1 MKKSIV
7 AIAVLSM
14 FAAGSALAQ
23 EDKWEVSAAG
33 NMTATS
39 TDYGAGTSDSTSTF
53 LYFRLGKYLSPQM
66 VVSGNISVFGNDDGT
81 NSSVGSTLGG
91 GVKYYFEEAAKS
103 QFVPFVEGDLHLVGI
118 TNTTSTTTSTI
129 NGAGM
134 SAGVGASYFITE
146 DVSGDVSVQAFADTL
161 SSDAGV
167 DITQSG
173 VRVLFGLTA
182 RY

>member
-1 MKKSIV
+1 
-7 AIAVLSM
+7 
-14 FAAGSALAQ
+14 
-23 EDKWEVSAAG
+23 
-33 NMTATS
+33 
-39 TDYGAGTSDSTSTF
+39 
-53 LYFRLGKYLSPQM
+53 
-66 VVSGNISVFGNDDGT
+66 
-81 NSSVGSTLGG
+81 
-91 GVKYYFEEAAKS
+91 VKYYFEEAAKS